1 MHPMT
6 LLLILSTVNTY
17 TFFIEN
23 LFLFCFTFKQIEQIC
38 FNNNMICSF
47 KVLVTFLLQKRKLV
61 MKYFMLIF
69 SKKQLTLIRII
80 R

>member
-1 MHPMT
+1 MT
-6 LLLILSTVNTY
+6 LLLILRTVNTD

-23 LFLFCFTFKQIEQIC
+23 LIFFCFTFKQVEQIN

-61 MKYFMLIF
+61 MKYFILIF
-69 SKKQLTLIRII
+69 SKK
-80 R
+80 